1 MLGGGM
7 GLTAPAAEVH
17 IGSGLIAT
25 FIAIV
30 PMLVSAWGLLLG
42 QRPSRL
48 EFIGMAVGLAGV
60 LMLVRG
66 ASFGASPQGLA
77 CIAGATL
84 AVVAGLG
91 ALRPRGC
98 RWPPAPRVLPAKCC
112 AAARC

>member
-1 MLGGGM
+1 M
-7 GLTAPAAEVH
+7 GLTASAEVH

-60 LMLVRG
+60 LMLVQG
-66 ASFGASPQGLA
+66 ASFGAAPVGAGLHRGRHA
-77 CIAGATL
+77 

-91 ALRPRGC
+91 VVRHAVAAGLA
-98 RWPPAPRVLPAKCC
+98 APRVSPAKCC